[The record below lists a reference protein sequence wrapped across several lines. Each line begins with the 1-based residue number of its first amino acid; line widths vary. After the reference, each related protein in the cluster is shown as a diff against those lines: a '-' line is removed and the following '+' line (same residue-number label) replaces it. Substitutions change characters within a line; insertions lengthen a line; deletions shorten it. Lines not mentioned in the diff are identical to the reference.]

1 MTAWGITES
10 MRSERKNSF
19 GISPHLF
26 GVRRRGGRLD
36 PLCAN
41 RFKCH
46 WLDGPNAVGRVERL
60 GSRYL
65 RGLELGGFGP
75 SLSFFSRRNPMAKG
89 FLAYDQQINKL
100 VNEKG
105 LAVPDRG

>member
-1 MTAWGITES
+1 M
-10 MRSERKNSF
+10 
-19 GISPHLF
+19 
-26 GVRRRGGRLD
+26 
-36 PLCAN
+36 
-41 RFKCH
+41 
-46 WLDGPNAVGRVERL
+46 
-60 GSRYL
+60 
-65 RGLELGGFGP
+65 RGLESGGFGP

>member
-1 MTAWGITES
+1 

-26 GVRRRGGRLD
+26 GIRRRGGRLD

-46 WLDGPNAVGRVERL
+46 WLDGPNAAGRAERL
-60 GSRYL
+60 GSRYS
-65 RGLELGGFGP
+65 RGLESGGGFGP

-89 FLAYDQQINKL
+89 LLSCDHQVDKLA
-100 VNEKG
+100 NEKG
-105 LAVPDRG
+105 LAVSDRG